1 MGGKLKMFVDSTCRY
16 KYDGSPDWNLNCN
29 AYCFTRMFLDN
40 VNDFITNQRKRT
52 IDVSW
57 SIIIMWCYL
66 CDVLFDISTD
76 KF

>member
-1 MGGKLKMFVDSTCRY
+1 MDHPIEILIAMHTDLLCMS
-16 KYDGSPDWNLNCN
+16 
-29 AYCFTRMFLDN
+29 LDN

-57 SIIIMWCYL
+57 FIIIMWCYL
-66 CDVLFDISTD
+66 WDVVFDISTD